1 MAKNTGKTKQLFPL
15 KRTSSGYWACVEFN
29 EETGGV
35 MINNKGI
42 IENDNGTKYG
52 VTKDA
57 EAIELIP
64 IKNE

>member
-1 MAKNTGKTKQLFPL
+1 
-15 KRTSSGYWACVEFN
+15 
-29 EETGGV
+29 